1 MRKEDAG
8 KGQSVRDKEATG
20 ERRKSAGEE
29 DAGMVNGQM
38 RPNSGRSGH
47 AWTES
52 QVISFLDSEV
62 H

>member
-8 KGQSVRDKEATG
+8 KGQSVRDKEATD
-20 ERRKSAGEE
+20 ERRKSAGE

-62 H
+62 R